1 MSANNNDQLNGNS
14 IQQSSAVDFVKMYKD
29 LLKHR
34 KLYYK
39 VLPIAFV
46 LAAVYALAIP
56 NFYKCTV
63 KLSPE
68 MSSSRSN
75 SSLLSLASNFGFNM
89 GKNTGGMGTEAL
101 FPTLYPDLVNSTDFK
116 VSLFPVPVTIE
127 GNKKKGIQDRTMSY
141 YEYLEKEQKSPW
153 FSAILAA
160 PGKLVGW
167 FISLFRQKPSD
178 LEDQDKTVDP
188 FRLTKKQA
196 MIIKAINSK
205 VLCDVDKKTMVIT
218 IQVTDQNPVIAATMA
233 DTVKTR
239 LQKFI
244 TDYRTSKVRVDLE
257 HYKKIC
263 EETKA
268 RYEVARQKY
277 SEFVD
282 ANQYIILQTVRQE
295 QVDLE
300 NEMQLQYNAYMQ
312 AAQQLVNAEAKVQ
325 EETPAFTTLQSAT
338 VPVRKAGPSRAKMCL
353 MFVFLMFVC
362 TSGWILYK
370 EGDLMA
376 LFNSK
381 DEEEPAPSL
390 DATQQAALLQALLN
404 LKSKEEK

>member
-1 MSANNNDQLNGNS
+1 MSENNNDQLNGNS
-14 IQQSSAVDFVKMYKD
+14 IRQSSAVDFVKMYKD

-141 YEYLEKEQKSPW
+141 YEYLENEQKSPW

-160 PGKLVGW
+160 PGKLIGW

-178 LEDQDKTVDP
+178 LEDQEKTVDP

-196 MIIKAINSK
+196 TIIKAINSK